1 MASLPARSLG
11 TPDYRILGVRAGQKS
26 SWELSSTRLAFD
38 KRRYSINGLKILRNE
53 FFVRYMDGEFLFD
66 KTHQIQHPE
75 RIEYPAFQQR
85 VGVFDLLLACQG
97 KFVQYKLSDLHACV
111 ISS

>member
-1 MASLPARSLG
+1 MADLSARSLG
-11 TPDYRILGVRAGQKS
+11 TPGYRILGVPAGQKS

-38 KRRYSINGLKILRNE
+38 KRRYSINGLEILWNE
-53 FFVRYMDGEFLFD
+53 FFVRYMHGEFLLH

-75 RIEYPAFQQR
+75 RIEHPAFQQR

-97 KFVQYKLSDLHACV
+97 KFIQDELPDLCA
-111 ISS
+111 